1 MSGTE
6 QEHPHDTEDLVRLVS
21 ITRQE
26 LGWDQAKLAA
36 AAGIPESDVASFEAQ
51 RIVPA
56 KPLALRFLEA
66 MGVVVQS

>member
-51 RIVPA
+51 QIVPA
-56 KPLALRFLEA
+56 KPLALRFLEV

>member
-6 QEHPHDTEDLVRLVS
+6 REHPHDTEDLVRLVS

-36 AAGIPESDVASFEAQ
+36 SAGIPESDVANFEAQ
-51 RIVPA
+51 QIVPA